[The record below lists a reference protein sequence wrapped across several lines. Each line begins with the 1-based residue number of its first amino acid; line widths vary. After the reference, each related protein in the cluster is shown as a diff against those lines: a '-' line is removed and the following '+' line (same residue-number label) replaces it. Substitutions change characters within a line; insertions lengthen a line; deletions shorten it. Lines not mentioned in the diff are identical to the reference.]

1 MSLTADLTSAV
12 NRAND
17 SGRRAVVILRDA
29 RLPAEAP
36 IWHERLGGAH
46 LLLTFTGAAAS
57 DPLTVA
63 EDALEHIDL
72 LERTPFVVGFGDA
85 ALAALHINA
94 EGAALRAATVGGH
107 HDGDPADPE
116 SAVGG
121 PLLRIGGDADPDLPV
136 SLLQSWALAQEDP
149 SRIDVQILPG
159 SLRTLV
165 TGDGADAASGLVAA
179 FFAAAGG

>member
-1 MSLTADLTSAV
+1 MSLIADLTSAV
-12 NRAND
+12 DRANE

-36 IWHERLGGAH
+36 IWHERLGAKR
-46 LLLTFTGAAAS
+46 LLLTFTSAAAS
-57 DPLTVA
+57 DALTVA

-72 LERTPFVVGFGDA
+72 LEQTPFIVGFGDG

-94 EGAALRAATVGGH
+94 EGAALRAATVGGR
-107 HDGDPADPE
+107 HDGEPADPE
-116 SAVGG
+116 FAVGG
-121 PLLRIGGDADPDLPV
+121 PLLRIGGDADSDLPI
-136 SLLQSWALAQEDP
+136 SLLQSWALAQEDQ

-159 SLRTLV
+159 SLRSLV
-165 TGDGADAASGLVAA
+165 AGDGADAASRLVAA